1 MKGLKFIYKIDK
13 LWSLLFLFA
22 HEVKIILDVFVQT
35 FTRLEKSVK
44 YLKAIDITQGILFK
58 VIRTSSVVK
67 LPL

>member
-1 MKGLKFIYKIDK
+1 MKGPKFIYKIDK

-44 YLKAIDITQGILFK
+44 YLKAIDITQGYCLK
-58 VIRTSSVVK
+58 
-67 LPL
+67 